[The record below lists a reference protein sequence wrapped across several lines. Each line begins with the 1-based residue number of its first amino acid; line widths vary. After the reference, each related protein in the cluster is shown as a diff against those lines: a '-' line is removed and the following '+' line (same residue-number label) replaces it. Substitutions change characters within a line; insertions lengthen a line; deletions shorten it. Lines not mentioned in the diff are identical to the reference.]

1 MKYPLD
7 PELAQFAASIPS
19 GSFVDPVPARRYFED
34 VNAMLSAGVDT
45 SALVIE
51 DGSVPGEGGR
61 PPVPIRIYRPND
73 APDVS
78 AAILQIHGGGFVVG
92 SLDTEHGLAVH
103 NAVSLGVT
111 VVTVDYRLAPEHPYP
126 AGLDDCY
133 AALVWMHQ
141 QAAALRI
148 DPARIAVYGVSAG
161 GGLAAAL
168 CLLARDRSG
177 PAICFQHLSIPELD
191 DRLDTPSARDFTD
204 TPVWTRSLAETSWD
218 YYLGAGYRRGADDV
232 PVLAA
237 PARATDLS
245 GLPPALVNTMEFD
258 PLRDEGLLYA
268 MQLLRDG
275 VSVEVH
281 SYPGTFH
288 GSVVLPARVSRQQA
302 RDSLD
307 ALRRAL
313 TLPPA

>member
-1 MKYPLD
+1 MKYSID
-7 PELAQFAASIPS
+7 PELAKFVDSIPA
-19 GSFVDPVPARRYFED
+19 GSFADPALARRFFED
-34 VNAMLSAGVDT
+34 VNVMLSAGVDT
-45 SALVIE
+45 STLVIE
-51 DGSVPGEGGR
+51 NGFVPGEADR
-61 PPVPIRIYRPND
+61 PPVPIRIYRPKD
-73 APDVS
+73 AADVS
-78 AAILQIHGGGFVVG
+78 AAILQIHGGGFVIG

-111 VVTVDYRLAPEHPYP
+111 VVSVDYRLAPEHPYP
-126 AGLDDCY
+126 AALDDCY
-133 AALVWMHQ
+133 AVLVWMHQ
-141 QAAALRI
+141 QAGALRI
-148 DPARIAVYGVSAG
+148 DPVRIAVYGVSAG

-168 CLLARDRSG
+168 CLLARERSG

-191 DRLDTPSARDFTD
+191 DRLDTPSARAFTD
-204 TPVWTRSLAETSWD
+204 TPIWQRSLAETSWD

-237 PARATDLS
+237 PARATDLK

-268 MQLLRDG
+268 MQLMRDG

-288 GSVVLPARVSRQQA
+288 GSVIFPARISRQQS
-302 RDSLD
+302 RDSED

-313 TLPPA
+313 KLSVP